1 MEKANYNGD
10 WTRQEKLQRS
20 IKNSNLAPTVKRIAA
35 ILLLSLL
42 VFNWVGYEL
51 YTAILQNRA
60 DKSLVAS
67 LDQNNYSDNDL
78 ISIKVPAVHLS
89 SYVNTKE
96 FQRVDGKIE
105 IEGVQYNYVKRRFT
119 EDSLELLCIPNK
131 TATRLQTAKN
141 EFFKLVNDLQ
151 HPGQSKKTDQHNS
164 SFKGFNGEYY
174 AGIQTMAFPNPTI
187 VRMKAMDHYLL
198 QIPTV
203 YLTRAGQPPDLA

>member
-1 MEKANYNGD
+1 
-10 WTRQEKLQRS
+10 
-20 IKNSNLAPTVKRIAA
+20 VKRIAA
-35 ILLLSLL
+35 ILLLGLL
-42 VFNWVGYEL
+42 LFNWVGYEL
-51 YTAILQNRA
+51 YTAILQHQA
-60 DKSLVAS
+60 DKTMVAT
-67 LDQNNYSDNDL
+67 LDQNNYSDADL

-105 IEGVQYNYVKRRFT
+105 IEGVQYNYVKHRFT

-164 SFKGFNGEYY
+164 SFKGFNAEYY
-174 AGIQTMAFPNPTI
+174 AGIQSLALLNLAIT
-187 VRMKAMDHYLL
+187 RMKAIDHYLL
-198 QIPTV
+198 QIPSV